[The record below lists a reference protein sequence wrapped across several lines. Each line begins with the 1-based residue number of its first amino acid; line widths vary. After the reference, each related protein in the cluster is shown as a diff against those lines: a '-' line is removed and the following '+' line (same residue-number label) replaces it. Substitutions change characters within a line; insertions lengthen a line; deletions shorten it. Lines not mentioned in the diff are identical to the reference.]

1 MVDVHEDIDAMRHL
15 LRGML
20 GLAEQPGGLDPR
32 ASKATDLNS
41 FGVYAGHFSSRSAII
56 NVMKRSCGD
65 RGVLVK
71 ISFIGATQFFVV
83 IAIAVA
89 RDDPPPSPVRPW
101 APPTLPRYEGE
112 LRHYE
117 PNEAER
123 RYLPVIDPRKT
134 YNLVELI
141 DIAQRSNPET
151 RVAWERARQAAA
163 AVGLTES
170 AYYPYIV
177 AAAVGGYD
185 RAFIPFPQL
194 RTTQR
199 PPSNGNLPNV
209 EIVGGGTLITESLLA
224 RAELNA
230 KWLLLDFGERKAT
243 RAAAREQLMMANV
256 GFNGTHQK
264 IVFDVTDRF
273 YQLGTARQKVIVTE
287 SALDAAKTVEQA
299 AQARFDTGLAT
310 KPELLQAQQQSAQS
324 NFDVQASL
332 GAESDARVALIE
344 SIGLL
349 PTVSLKVADLPEKSH
364 LDAQTADS
372 VGELITKALA
382 QRPDLVAKL
391 ANVRAKEQGILKIRA
406 EYYPK
411 VTLDAH
417 FTETDLQVSV
427 AKSDYFGGT
436 RPTLGVFLNA
446 EVPIFDGFA
455 RRHKLDMAEA
465 DLHQAENEL
474 AGARDSAARDVW
486 KAYTGYRTALKKQ
499 DAAEKLVTASKSA
512 FDAVLD
518 SYKQGLSTYT
528 QVVTAERNLSAAL
541 ATSHDTQAAIYTTQ
555 AALALSVGDLAR
567 PAPPLVRKPRR

>member
-1 MVDVHEDIDAMRHL
+1 
-15 LRGML
+15 
-20 GLAEQPGGLDPR
+20 
-32 ASKATDLNS
+32 
-41 FGVYAGHFSSRSAII
+41 
-56 NVMKRSCGD
+56 MKR
-65 RGVLVK
+65 RRELPELVLK
-71 ISFIGATQFFVV
+71 IPLIIVIQFFVIIG
-83 IAIAVA
+83 IALA
-89 RDDPPPSPVRPW
+89 RDEPPPSPVRPW

-112 LRHYE
+112 LRQYRLTE
-117 PNEAER
+117 PER
-123 RYLPVIDPRKT
+123 RYYPAIDPGKT
-134 YNLVELI
+134 YNLAELI

-194 RTTQR
+194 RTKLQ
-199 PPSNGNLPNV
+199 PPPTNGNLPNV

-273 YQLGTARQKVIVTE
+273 YQLGTARQKVMVTQ

-299 AQARFDTGLAT
+299 AQARFDNGLAT

-349 PTVSLKVADLPEKSH
+349 PTVQLNVADLPPRSG
-364 LDAQTADS
+364 LDAQSEDS

-411 VTLDAH
+411 VTLDTH

-436 RPTLGVFLNA
+436 RPTFGAFLTM

-465 DLHQAENEL
+465 GLRQAENEL

-486 KAYTGYRTALKKQ
+486 KAYTGYTTALKKQ
-499 DAAEKLVTASKSA
+499 DAAEKLLTASKSA

-528 QVVTAERNLSAAL
+528 EVVTAERNLTSAL
-541 ATSHDTQAAIYTTQ
+541 ATSHDTQSAIYTSQ

-567 PAPPLVRKPRR
+567 PVPSLVRQPRR

>member
-1 MVDVHEDIDAMRHL
+1 MIHRQVLSELGCRRDFSIPRTSFRKLRRLPRITMTASALDASHTIL
-15 LRGML
+15 H
-20 GLAEQPGGLDPR
+20 
-32 ASKATDLNS
+32 NS
-41 FGVYAGHFSSRSAII
+41 I
-56 NVMKRSCGD
+56 MKRSPVI
-65 RGVLVK
+65 GVVP
-71 ISFIGATQFFVV
+71 QFFMIIG
-83 IAIAVA
+83 IAFA
-89 RDDPPPSPVRPW
+89 RDDAPPSPVRPW
-101 APPTLPRYEGE
+101 APLPLPTYEGE
-112 LRHYE
+112 LRHYRLTE
-117 PNEAER
+117 PER
-123 RYLPVIDPRKT
+123 RYYPAIDPRKT
-134 YNLVELI
+134 YNLAELI

-151 RVAWERARQAAA
+151 RVAWERARQTAA

-170 AYYPYIV
+170 AYYPYLV
-177 AAAVGGYD
+177 AAAAGGYD
-185 RAFIPFPQL
+185 RAFIPFPTL
-194 RTTQR
+194 RVKQQT
-199 PPSNGNLPNV
+199 PPTNGNLPNV

-243 RAAAREQLMMANV
+243 RAAARAQLMM
-256 GFNGTHQK
+256 
-264 IVFDVTDRF
+264 VT
-273 YQLGTARQKVIVTE
+273 Q
-287 SALDAAKTVEQA
+287 SALDASKIVEQA
-299 AQARFDTGLAT
+299 AQARFDNGLAT

-324 NFDVQASL
+324 NFDVQASV
-332 GAESDARVALIE
+332 GAESDARVALIQ

-349 PTVSLKVADLPEKSH
+349 PTVLLKVADLPEQSD
-364 LDAQTADS
+364 LGRQTADS
-372 VGELITKALA
+372 AGELITKALS

-417 FTETDLQVSV
+417 VSETELDVSI
-427 AKSDYFGGT
+427 ANSNFFGGA

-512 FDAVLD
+512 FDAVLE

-528 QVVTAERNLSAAL
+528 EVVTAERNLTAAL